1 MKKEE
6 IKKVVLAYSGGLD
19 TSIIIP
25 WLKENYDFEVIA
37 VAADVGQGEELEP
50 LKEKAI
56 KAAARFLIQR
66 GYEVLETGWESEGG
80 SAIDVVAQE
89 DDAIVFVDV
98 YARRGSDKGMP
109 EGGGEASRERRE
121 VGAATWLAEHDDEE
135 RVNLP
140 IRFDSISMMVIS
152 DSRALLRHH
161 INCLGEVTAGET
173 D

>member
-1 MKKEE
+1 MYE
-6 IKKVVLAYSGGLD
+6 
-19 TSIIIP
+19 
-25 WLKENYDFEVIA
+25 
-37 VAADVGQGEELEP
+37 

-66 GYEVLETGWESEGG
+66 GYEVVETSWESAG

-121 VGAATWLAEHDDEE
+121 IAAATWLSEHDDTD

>member
-1 MKKEE
+1 MYE
-6 IKKVVLAYSGGLD
+6 
-19 TSIIIP
+19 
-25 WLKENYDFEVIA
+25 
-37 VAADVGQGEELEP
+37 

-80 SAIDVVAQE
+80 SAIDVVARE

-98 YARRGSDKGMP
+98 FARRGTDKGMP

-121 VGAATWLAEHDDEE
+121 VAAATWLAEHDDEE
-135 RVNLP
+135 HVNLP